1 MAKGKIEMRHPFLV
15 RVCRPSDANEL
26 TQLAVLSKAHWGYP
40 KEWLELWHADLSI
53 TPEVIERSF
62 GYVAEIEER
71 IIGFWIR
78 AAVASEAPTPGWLF
92 VHPDHMGQG
101 VARALWSRIRK
112 EAAERGIGSFV
123 IEADPNAAA
132 FYASLGAEKIGEK
145 ESTAIPGRFFPI
157 LRLPV

>member
-1 MAKGKIEMRHPFLV
+1 MAKAKTGMRHPFRV
-15 RVCRPSDANEL
+15 RACRPSDATEL

-78 AAVASEAPTPGWLF
+78 AAVASEAPTSGWLF
-92 VHPDHMGQG
+92 VHPAHMGQG
-101 VARALWSRIRK
+101 IARALRSRTRK
-112 EAAERGIGSFV
+112 
-123 IEADPNAAA
+123 
-132 FYASLGAEKIGEK
+132 
-145 ESTAIPGRFFPI
+145 
-157 LRLPV
+157 